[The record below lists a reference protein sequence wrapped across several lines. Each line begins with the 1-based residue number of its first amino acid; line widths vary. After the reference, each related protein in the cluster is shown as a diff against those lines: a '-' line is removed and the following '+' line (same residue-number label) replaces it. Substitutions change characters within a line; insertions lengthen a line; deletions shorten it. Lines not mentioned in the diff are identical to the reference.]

1 MEIVIDANGIPVPA
15 TVHVPAGGTGNG
27 CALVYYH
34 GGGFLYG
41 QRDDLPA
48 PYLEM
53 IARAGY
59 TLVAV
64 GYPLAPELTLDQSL
78 EVSLAALARLV
89 EGELGGLGCSRYVL
103 FGRSAGA
110 FLALKLARMMQVL
123 HPELAQPAAIWD
135 FYGYWDLTQ
144 GFIGEPSAH
153 YAAMPAVSAE
163 TVTGLSGERGEL
175 VFEGPKATRFAL
187 YVWARQQG
195 RWGEMLGVTA
205 GNAAAL
211 GLAKDELAALPPTF
225 IAASTGDNDVPLK
238 QSKTLM
244 RALPAKRMHQVYYL
258 EHDFDRDTA
267 NPAGREAYEDALAFL
282 DEVLGAS

>member
-1 MEIVIDANGIPVPA
+1 MELTLDIDGISVPA
-15 TVHVPAGGTGNG
+15 TVHEPAEGTANG
-27 CALVYYH
+27 CAIVYYH

-41 QRDDLPA
+41 QRDDIPA

-64 GYPLAPELTLDQSL
+64 DYPLAPERTLKQSL
-78 EVSLAALARLV
+78 ELSLAALAHLV
-89 EGELGGLGCSRYVL
+89 ASELEGLGCTSYVL

-110 FLALKLARMMQVL
+110 FLALKLARMMQAL

-144 GFIGEPSAH
+144 DFIAEPSAH
-153 YAAMPAVSAE
+153 YAKMPAVGAE
-163 TVTGLSGERGEL
+163 TVAGLVGEPGSY

-187 YVWARQQG
+187 YVHARQQG
-195 RWGEMLGVTA
+195 SWGKMLGIT
-205 GNAAAL
+205 GENAAEL
-211 GLAKDELAALPPTF
+211 GLAKVELAQLPPTF
-225 IAASTGDNDVPLK
+225 ITASTGDNDVPLK

-244 RALPAKRMHQVYYL
+244 RALPVKRMHQVYYL
-258 EHDFDRDTA
+258 EHDFDRDIT
-267 NPAGREAYEDALAFL
+267 NPAGREAYEAALAFL
-282 DEVLGAS
+282 EEVRGDS